1 LVKLINNAYNN
12 ANFLP
17 PLFADRNVIMSHVT
31 RPQDPTF
38 SSHQFIQLALDNQVL
53 KFGEF
58 VLKSGRISPYFFNA
72 GLLATGEMLSLL
84 ARGYADA
91 LAEQIS
97 AANNGGNEQE
107 LVIFGAAY
115 KGIPF
120 VAATAQALWLHH
132 GINAKW
138 GYNRKEA
145 KTHGEGGNL
154 VGADVTGKAVWVLD
168 DVITAGTAMREVVD
182 ILEQAGASVAGILV
196 ALDRKEK
203 GQADHSAIQE
213 LAATLEVPVRAL
225 VDIDD
230 LISYLAD
237 DHGARNGQHK
247 DATQLAKMQHYRE
260 QYGV

>member
-1 LVKLINNAYNN
+1 MLNATTPNNQPVNNA
-12 ANFLP
+12 
-17 PLFADRNVIMSHVT
+17 S
-31 RPQDPTF
+31 F

-72 GLLATGEMLSLL
+72 GLLASGEMLSLL

-91 LAEQIS
+91 LAEKVAEQM
-97 AANNGGNEQE
+97 AASDNGTNEQE

-154 VGADVTGKAVWVLD
+154 VGADVKGKAVWVLD
-168 DVITAGTAMREVVD
+168 DVITAGTAMREVVE
-182 ILEQAGASVAGILV
+182 ILEQAGASVAGIIV

-203 GQADHSAIQE
+203 GLAERSAIQE

-225 VDIDD
+225 IDIDD
-230 LISYLAD
+230 LISYLAESSP
-237 DHGARNGQHK
+237 NK
-247 DATQLAKMQHYRE
+247 DATQLAKMQHYRA

>member
-1 LVKLINNAYNN
+1 
-12 ANFLP
+12 
-17 PLFADRNVIMSHVT
+17 MSHVT

-97 AANNGGNEQE
+97 ANNGDNEQE

-168 DVITAGTAMREVVD
+168 DVITAGTAMREVVE
-182 ILEQAGASVAGILV
+182 ILEQAGASVAGIIV

-203 GQADHSAIQE
+203 GQAEHSAIQE
-213 LAATLEVPVRAL
+213 LAATLKVPVRAL

-237 DHGARNGQHK
+237 DHGAQNGQHK

>member
-1 LVKLINNAYNN
+1 MPHAQP
-12 ANFLP
+12 ANYVP
-17 PLFADRNVIMSHVT
+17 
-31 RPQDPTF
+31 F
-38 SSHQFIQLALDNQVL
+38 SAHNFIQLALDNQVL

-72 GLLATGEMLSLL
+72 GLLASGEMLSLL

-91 LAEQIS
+91 LAEKMTEQG
-97 AANNGGNEQE
+97 AADSKTDNQE

-154 VGADVTGKAVWVLD
+154 VGADVSGKAVWVLD
-168 DVITAGTAMREVVD
+168 DVITAGTAMREVVE
-182 ILEQAGASVAGILV
+182 ILEQAGAHIAGIIV

-203 GQADHSAIQE
+203 GLAEQSAIQE
-213 LAATLEVPVRAL
+213 LAATLNVPVRAL

-230 LISYLAD
+230 LISYLEDSNNA
-237 DHGARNGQHK
+237 NK
-247 DATQLAKMQHYRE
+247 DETQLAKMQHYRT
-260 QYGV
+260 QYGI

>member
-1 LVKLINNAYNN
+1 MLNATTPNNQPANNA
-12 ANFLP
+12 
-17 PLFADRNVIMSHVT
+17 S
-31 RPQDPTF
+31 F

-53 KFGEF
+53 RFGEF

-72 GLLATGEMLSLL
+72 GLLASGEMLSLL

-91 LAEQIS
+91 LAEQM
-97 AANNGGNEQE
+97 AAQGSMANAGADEQE

-154 VGADVTGKAVWVLD
+154 VGADVKGKAVWILD
-168 DVITAGTAMREVVD
+168 DVITAGTAMREVVE
-182 ILEQAGASVAGILV
+182 ILEQAGASVAGIIV

-203 GQADHSAIQE
+203 GLAEHSAIQE

-225 VDIDD
+225 IDIDD
-230 LISYLAD
+230 LISYLVESSPE
-237 DHGARNGQHK
+237 K
-247 DATQLAKMQHYRE
+247 DATQLAKMQHYRA

>member
-1 LVKLINNAYNN
+1 MLNAATLNNAQHPQN
-12 ANFLP
+12 A
-17 PLFADRNVIMSHVT
+17 S
-31 RPQDPTF
+31 F

-72 GLLATGEMLSLL
+72 GLLASGEMLSLL

-91 LAEQIS
+91 LAEKMAEQM
-97 AANNGGNEQE
+97 AASDNGTNEQE

-154 VGADVTGKAVWVLD
+154 VGADVSGKAVWVLD
-168 DVITAGTAMREVVD
+168 DVITAGTAMREVVE
-182 ILEQAGASVAGILV
+182 ILEQAGASVAGIIV

-203 GQADHSAIQE
+203 GLAERSAIQE
-213 LAATLEVPVRAL
+213 LAETLDVPVRAL

-230 LISYLAD
+230 LISYLAASSTD
-237 DHGARNGQHK
+237 K
-247 DATQLAKMQHYRE
+247 DAAQLARMQHYRA

>member
-1 LVKLINNAYNN
+1 
-12 ANFLP
+12 
-17 PLFADRNVIMSHVT
+17 MSHVT

-115 KGIPF
+115 KAFLLSQRRRKRYGYIMASMPNGAIT
-120 VAATAQALWLHH
+120 VKKPKLTAKAAIWS
-132 GINAKW
+132 
-138 GYNRKEA
+138 
-145 KTHGEGGNL
+145 
-154 VGADVTGKAVWVLD
+154 VL
-168 DVITAGTAMREVVD
+168 T
-182 ILEQAGASVAGILV
+182 
-196 ALDRKEK
+196 
-203 GQADHSAIQE
+203 
-213 LAATLEVPVRAL
+213 
-225 VDIDD
+225 
-230 LISYLAD
+230 
-237 DHGARNGQHK
+237 
-247 DATQLAKMQHYRE
+247 
-260 QYGV
+260 

>member
-1 LVKLINNAYNN
+1 MLNAATLNNAQHPQN
-12 ANFLP
+12 A
-17 PLFADRNVIMSHVT
+17 S
-31 RPQDPTF
+31 F

-72 GLLATGEMLSLL
+72 GLLASGEMLSLL

-91 LAEQIS
+91 LAEKMAEQM
-97 AANNGGNEQE
+97 AASDNGTNEQE

-154 VGADVTGKAVWVLD
+154 VGADVSGKAVWVLD
-168 DVITAGTAMREVVD
+168 DVITAGTAMREVVE
-182 ILEQAGASVAGILV
+182 ILEQAGASVAGIIV

-203 GQADHSAIQE
+203 GLAERSAIQE
-213 LAATLEVPVRAL
+213 LAETLDVPVRAL

-230 LISYLAD
+230 LISYLAGSSTD
-237 DHGARNGQHK
+237 K
-247 DATQLAKMQHYRE
+247 DAAQLARMQHYRA

>member
-1 LVKLINNAYNN
+1 MFNATTPNNQPANN
-12 ANFLP
+12 
-17 PLFADRNVIMSHVT
+17 VS
-31 RPQDPTF
+31 F

-72 GLLATGEMLSLL
+72 GLLASGEMLSLL

-91 LAEQIS
+91 LAEKVAEQIATQGS
-97 AANNGGNEQE
+97 MANNGADEQE

-145 KTHGEGGNL
+145 KTHGEGGSL
-154 VGADVTGKAVWVLD
+154 VGANVQGKAVWVLD
-168 DVITAGTAMREVVD
+168 DVITAGTAMREVVE
-182 ILEQAGASVAGILV
+182 ILEQAGASVAGIIV

-203 GQADHSAIQE
+203 GLAEHSAIQE

-230 LISYLAD
+230 LISYLSESSPE
-237 DHGARNGQHK
+237 K
-247 DATQLAKMQHYRE
+247 DATQLAKMQHYRA

>member
-1 LVKLINNAYNN
+1 
-12 ANFLP
+12 
-17 PLFADRNVIMSHVT
+17 MSQVQ
-31 RPQDPTF
+31 RAQDSSF

-91 LAEQIS
+91 LAEQMAEQMA
-97 AANNGGNEQE
+97 AANDGADQQE

-120 VAATAQALWLHH
+120 VAATAQALWHHH
-132 GINAKW
+132 GINAQW

-154 VGADVTGKAVWVLD
+154 VGADVSGKAVWVLD
-168 DVITAGTAMREVVD
+168 DVITAGTAMREVVE
-182 ILEQAGASVAGILV
+182 ILEQAGASVAGIIV

-203 GQADHSAIQE
+203 GQAEHSAIQE
-213 LAATLEVPVRAL
+213 LASTLQVPVRAL

-230 LISYLAD
+230 LISYLAEQD
-237 DHGARNGQHK
+237 SQYK

>member
-1 LVKLINNAYNN
+1 M
-12 ANFLP
+12 P
-17 PLFADRNVIMSHVT
+17 NVQHAQN
-31 RPQDPTF
+31 PAF
-38 SSHQFIQLALDNQVL
+38 SSHAFIQLALDNQVL

-91 LAEQIS
+91 LANQISTEQMS
-97 AANNGGNEQE
+97 AANDGSNGQE

-154 VGADVTGKAVWVLD
+154 VGADVNGKAVWVLD
-168 DVITAGTAMREVVD
+168 DVITAGTAMREVVE
-182 ILEQAGASVAGILV
+182 ILEQAGASVAGIIV

-203 GQADHSAIQE
+203 GQAEHSAIQE
-213 LAATLEVPVRAL
+213 LAATLQVPVRAL

-230 LISYLAD
+230 LIHYLAD
-237 DHGARNGQHK
+237 DTSQHK

>member
-1 LVKLINNAYNN
+1 
-12 ANFLP
+12 
-17 PLFADRNVIMSHVT
+17 MSQT
-31 RPQDPTF
+31 QRAQDSSF

-91 LAEQIS
+91 LAEQMAEQMA
-97 AANNGGNEQE
+97 AANDGADQQE

-120 VAATAQALWLHH
+120 VAATAQALWHHH
-132 GINAKW
+132 GINAQW

-154 VGADVTGKAVWVLD
+154 VGADVSGKAVWVLD
-168 DVITAGTAMREVVD
+168 DVITAGTAMREVVE
-182 ILEQAGASVAGILV
+182 ILEQAGASVAGIIV

-203 GQADHSAIQE
+203 GQAEHSAIQE
-213 LAATLEVPVRAL
+213 LASTLQVPVRAL

-230 LISYLAD
+230 LISYLAEQD
-237 DHGARNGQHK
+237 SQYR

>member
-1 LVKLINNAYNN
+1 MPHAQPDQNAT
-12 ANFLP
+12 A
-17 PLFADRNVIMSHVT
+17 A
-31 RPQDPTF
+31 F
-38 SSHQFIQLALDNQVL
+38 SSHDFIQLALDNDVL

-58 VLKSGRISPYFFNA
+58 VLKSGRVSPYFFNA
-72 GLLATGEMLSLL
+72 GLLATGEMLALL

-91 LAEQIS
+91 LAKQMS
-97 AANNGGNEQE
+97 DNDANDKE

-120 VAATAQALWLHH
+120 VAATAQALWHHH

-145 KTHGEGGNL
+145 KTHGEGGSL
-154 VGADVTGKAVWVLD
+154 VGADVSGKAVWILD

-182 ILEQAGASVAGILV
+182 ILTQAGASIAGIIV

-203 GQADHSAIQE
+203 GQGEHSAIQE
-213 LAATLEVPVRAL
+213 LAGNLQVPVLAL
-225 VDIDD
+225 VDMDD
-230 LISYLAD
+230 LIGYLA
-237 DHGARNGQHK
+237 NK
-247 DATQLAKMQHYRE
+247 DTDAKDSAQLAKMQQYRA

>member
-1 LVKLINNAYNN
+1 MHT
-12 ANFLP
+12 
-17 PLFADRNVIMSHVT
+17 DS
-31 RPQDPTF
+31 F
-38 SSHQFIQLALDNQVL
+38 SSHDFIQLALDNQVL

-58 VLKSGRISPYFFNA
+58 ILKSGRISPYFFNA

-84 ARGYADA
+84 ARGYAEA
-91 LAEQIS
+91 LAAQM
-97 AANNGGNEQE
+97 AADNAADGSDNQE

-138 GYNRKEA
+138 GYNRKEV

-154 VGADVTGKAVWVLD
+154 VGADVSGKSVWILD

-182 ILEQAGASVAGILV
+182 VLTAAGASVAGIIV

-203 GQADHSAIQE
+203 GQAEHSAIQE
-213 LAATLEVPVRAL
+213 LASTLQVPVHAL
-225 VDIDD
+225 FDMDD

-237 DHGARNGQHK
+237 ENSQYK
-247 DATQLAKMQHYRE
+247 DATQLAKMLHYRT

>member
-1 LVKLINNAYNN
+1 MERFTAPVYTA
-12 ANFLP
+12 AMFR
-17 PLFADRNVIMSHVT
+17 PLMIVI
-31 RPQDPTF
+31 
-38 SSHQFIQLALDNQVL
+38 A
-53 KFGEF
+53 
-58 VLKSGRISPYFFNA
+58 
-72 GLLATGEMLSLL
+72 
-84 ARGYADA
+84 
-91 LAEQIS
+91 
-97 AANNGGNEQE
+97 
-107 LVIFGAAY
+107 
-115 KGIPF
+115 F

-154 VGADVTGKAVWVLD
+154 VGADVSGKAVWVLD
-168 DVITAGTAMREVVD
+168 DVITAGTAMREVVE
-182 ILEQAGASVAGILV
+182 ILEQAGASVAGIIV

-203 GQADHSAIQE
+203 GQAEHSAIQE
-213 LAATLEVPVRAL
+213 LAATLAVPVRAL

-237 DHGARNGQHK
+237 DHGAQNGQHK

>member
-1 LVKLINNAYNN
+1 MLNAATPHNQAANN
-12 ANFLP
+12 
-17 PLFADRNVIMSHVT
+17 VS
-31 RPQDPTF
+31 F

-72 GLLATGEMLSLL
+72 GLLASGEMLSLL

-91 LAEQIS
+91 LAEKVAEQM
-97 AANNGGNEQE
+97 AASDNGTNEQE

-154 VGADVTGKAVWVLD
+154 VGADVKGKAVWVLD
-168 DVITAGTAMREVVD
+168 DVITAGTAMREVVE
-182 ILEQAGASVAGILV
+182 ILEQAGASVAGIIV

-203 GQADHSAIQE
+203 GLAEHSAIQE

-225 VDIDD
+225 IDIDD
-230 LISYLAD
+230 LISYLAESSP
-237 DHGARNGQHK
+237 NK
-247 DATQLAKMQHYRE
+247 DATQLAKMQHYRA

>member
-1 LVKLINNAYNN
+1 MPNTQHAPN
-12 ANFLP
+12 P
-17 PLFADRNVIMSHVT
+17 D
-31 RPQDPTF
+31 F
-38 SSHQFIQLALDNQVL
+38 SSHTFIQLALDNQVL

-91 LAEQIS
+91 LAEQITNEGT
-97 AANNGGNEQE
+97 NNQE

-154 VGADVTGKAVWVLD
+154 VGADVSGKAVWVLD
-168 DVITAGTAMREVVD
+168 DVITAGTAMREVVE
-182 ILEQAGASVAGILV
+182 ILEQAGASVAGIIV

-203 GQADHSAIQE
+203 GQAEHSAIQE
-213 LAATLEVPVRAL
+213 LATTLQVPVRAL

-237 DHGARNGQHK
+237 ENSQHK

>member
-1 LVKLINNAYNN
+1 MPNTQHSLN
-12 ANFLP
+12 P
-17 PLFADRNVIMSHVT
+17 D
-31 RPQDPTF
+31 F
-38 SSHQFIQLALDNQVL
+38 SSHAFIQLALDNQVL

-91 LAEQIS
+91 LAEQITT
-97 AANNGGNEQE
+97 NEGTNQQE

-154 VGADVTGKAVWVLD
+154 VGADVSGKAVWVLD
-168 DVITAGTAMREVVD
+168 DVITAGTAMREVVK
-182 ILEQAGASVAGILV
+182 ILEQAGASVAGIIV

-203 GQADHSAIQE
+203 GQAEHSAIQE
-213 LAATLEVPVRAL
+213 LATTLQVPVRAL

-237 DHGARNGQHK
+237 EHSQHK

>member
-1 LVKLINNAYNN
+1 MPNI
-12 ANFLP
+12 
-17 PLFADRNVIMSHVT
+17 
-31 RPQDPTF
+31 QPTQNPDF
-38 SSHQFIQLALDNQVL
+38 SSHAFIQLALDNQVL

-91 LAEQIS
+91 LAEQMS
-97 AANNGGNEQE
+97 AMNSDNNDQE

-154 VGADVTGKAVWVLD
+154 VGADVNGKAVWVLD

-182 ILEQAGASVAGILV
+182 ILEQAGASVAGIIV

-203 GQADHSAIQE
+203 GQAEHSAIQE
-213 LAATLEVPVRAL
+213 LAATLQVPVRAL

-230 LISYLAD
+230 LIGYLAD
-237 DHGARNGQHK
+237 ETSQHK
-247 DATQLAKMQHYRE
+247 DAIQLAKMQHYRE